1 MWLKAREKLHIKIQ
15 KKKRK
20 RADRIKRKVV
30 FKSYSKCIRDLK
42 KNNIMREM

>member
-15 KKKRK
+15 KKK

>member
-15 KKKRK
+15 KKKKKLIELREMEFSK
-20 RADRIKRKVV
+20 AIPSKSIK
-30 FKSYSKCIRDLK
+30 DLK